1 MVEVKMT
8 HPILKTVNI
17 KSVLVLIFL
26 CFSLLT
32 GCQTQELKTNW
43 SSTPIKVDGK
53 MNDWANTPMAYFEE
67 NGVQLGLRNDSE
79 NLYILFRFNN
89 QAYAQAIRLGG
100 LTIWFDNS
108 GKKKKELGVRYTG
121 GPSFLHFQKMKSVQ
135 GGGFEESLTE
145 EQKERLGEREKS
157 MIMRDQMVAVGK
169 KGSQE
174 RILSTD
180 GSDGPAVSFDSSQ
193 GAFTYE
199 FSLPLQKSDF
209 SRYGINDR
217 PGGIL
222 SLGFEWG
229 GVTMPDRKSGGGN
242 PPGGMGGEPP
252 DGGMGGGPPGGM
264 GSGPPGGMGGG
275 PPGGR
280 GGGRENGPGG
290 SSNKVSEKQE
300 IWLKTNLASP
310 TVE

>member
-1 MVEVKMT
+1 MIY
-8 HPILKTVNI
+8 PILKVISI
-17 KSVLVLIFL
+17 KNMLVLIFL
-26 CFSLLT
+26 GFVLLV
-32 GCQTQELKTNW
+32 GCKTQELQTNW
-43 SSTPIKVDGK
+43 SSTPIKIDGK

-67 NGVQLGLRNDSE
+67 SGVQLGLRNDSE

-89 QAYAQAIRLGG
+89 QAYAQAIRMGG

-121 GPSFLHFQKMKSVQ
+121 GPSFFDFQKMKSTQ

-145 EQKERLGEREKS
+145 EQKERLGEREKN
-157 MIMRDQMVAVGK
+157 MIMRDQIVAVGK

-199 FSLPLQKSDF
+199 FSLPLQKSDI
-209 SRYGINDR
+209 SRYGIDDQS
-217 PGGIL
+217 GGIL
-222 SLGFEWG
+222 GLGFEWG
-229 GVTMPDRKSGGGN
+229 GVTMPDRKSRGGN

-252 DGGMGGGPPGGM
+252 SGGPPGGM
-264 GSGPPGGMGGG
+264 GSGPPGGMSGG

-280 GGGRENGPGG
+280 GGDRENGPGG
-290 SSNKVSEKQE
+290 SSNKISEKQE
-300 IWLKTNLASP
+300 IWLKTTLAIP
-310 TVE
+310 AANQE